1 MTMIFQST
9 FKGHTDYIQ
18 CLGLREKKNQF
29 LSGSE
34 DGTVRVWGK
43 NSQTIRNLKLTLSRL
58 GDWNLPA
65 LILNAD
71 ISITVTAMT
80 LTFHDFSKK
89 YIVSMGRKNGE
100 KILCKK
106 NVTEYS

>member
-1 MTMIFQST
+1 MHIRAARIIYGLDWDMSAEEVVMNTRWTTLQST
-9 FKGHTDYIQ
+9 Y
-18 CLGLREKKNQF
+18 
-29 LSGSE
+29 
-34 DGTVRVWGK
+34 
-43 NSQTIRNLKLTLSRL
+43 KLTLSRL